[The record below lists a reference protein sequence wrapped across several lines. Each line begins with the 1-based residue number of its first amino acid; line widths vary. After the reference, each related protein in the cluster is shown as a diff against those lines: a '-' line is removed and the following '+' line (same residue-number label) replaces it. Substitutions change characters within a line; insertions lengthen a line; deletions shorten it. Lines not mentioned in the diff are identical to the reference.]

1 MPDQNNAPG
10 SVAPTTPAP
19 ENNGTGT
26 TPNNAPENNGVNETP
41 PGQQPPEAKNTIEVP
56 KDKWDQMYARAKSAE
71 EKTKEFEE
79 AEKKRLE
86 AQALSEGKY
95 QEVIDGLKSTNGELL
110 QKANSL
116 EAMETTLQ
124 KYLDAEISKVDESKK
139 GLIPENFTTQQKLDY
154 IVQNQA
160 FLYSAEAKTNNAT
173 PPLPKSEDEMA
184 MNELEKAKIRL
195 KELRDKRDQTGHLT
209 TVEMTEV
216 SKLARMV
223 TAVAS

>member
-1 MPDQNNAPG
+1 MSDPNNAPG
-10 SVAPTTPAP
+10 GDAPITPAP
-19 ENNGTGT
+19 ENNGTGEK
-26 TPNNAPENNGVNETP
+26 PNNAPENNGATPTP
-41 PGQQPPEAKNTIEVP
+41 PGQQPPETKSTIEVP

-71 EKTKEFEE
+71 EKAKEFEE
-79 AEKKRLE
+79 AERKRLE

-110 QKANSL
+110 QKANNL
-116 EAMETTLQ
+116 EAMEATLQ
-124 KYLDAEISKVDESKK
+124 KYLDAEISKVEEGKR

-160 FLYSAEAKTNNAT
+160 YLFSSESKINNAT
-173 PPLPKSEDEMA
+173 PPLPKSEDELA

-209 TVEMTEV
+209 TIEMTEV
-216 SKLARMV
+216 SKLSRMI
-223 TAVAS
+223 ASVVG